1 MFGKGRKNAQKKS
14 KGNRKTKQARKS
26 KKARVGGSGLV
37 GSLAKGFFAASWR
50 KFCRNF
56 AEFAQKNTFH
66 CVRKGHRNSVES
78 CGNVAEICR
87 NFSEMY
93 PFPNDPILSELLTK
107 GSRCKRE
114 GAQRTYCY
122 PRAVGLVGPQ
132 RFG

>member
-1 MFGKGRKNAQKKS
+1 M
-14 KGNRKTKQARKS
+14 
-26 KKARVGGSGLV
+26 
-37 GSLAKGFFAASWR
+37 GSLAKGFLQQVGGNSAESS
-50 KFCRNF
+50 RNLH
-56 AEFAQKNTFH
+56 KRNTFH

-107 GSRCKRE
+107 GSGCKRE